1 MFMDASSQPVTHLLS
16 AHNAKEQY
24 EVIKYIAKHILDCK
38 FFERNLKKFHYRFLL
53 ATIPIQQLIPDEETV
68 NKIIELVSPEQEVHT
83 RYNALGILLWIFL
96 RHLDEDMSYCTQNL
110 DLFPSIGELLWET
123 IDDPEADISN
133 QALRCIASF
142 IGCGEKYRDQ
152 IWNSKQNG
160 DLFTKIESLLSKH
173 HVKIGSNLFRENF
186 DENKELITSLSM
198 YSLIFRKSFS
208 IEPFLLKTQM
218 KMAFPFWKLFLTS
231 RNFELVQHTLDGI
244 ECFLK
249 LEDEEAE
256 DYIDTVEEV
265 LKDAEMIDL
274 LDTLFMER
282 AKDADMKPDP
292 DGQYSS
298 ALKEVLQIIGLL
310 FLGDNSCNEV
320 LNQFNQLVPTIL
332 CLLRT
337 SKDIELLGTC
347 IWLVGNIFNYSED
360 SAIVK
365 ALLNSQLLQILLEF
379 FFNVLFYH
387 RLREEDDF
395 ESSHK
400 LSGCALVDFLD
411 EVINILAVF
420 IYLSDTEEEDEEI
433 EERHELLVD
442 TVRMCMEFALTSHD
456 NGAKLENGKPRSQKK
471 LPADSCHL
479 SCFFT
484 KMLGGLS
491 IFIREENV
499 EEEGKVYYDAC
510 FNQLMK
516 YSIFNFYSDDD

>member
-1 MFMDASSQPVTHLLS
+1 
-16 AHNAKEQY
+16 
-24 EVIKYIAKHILDCK
+24 
-38 FFERNLKKFHYRFLL
+38 
-53 ATIPIQQLIPDEETV
+53 
-68 NKIIELVSPEQEVHT
+68 VHT
-83 RYNALGILLWIFL
+83 RYNALGIILWMFL

-152 IWNSKQNG
+152 IWNSTQNG
-160 DLFTKIESLLSKH
+160 DLFTKIESLLYKH
-173 HVKIGSNLFRENF
+173 HVKIGANLFRENF
-186 DENKELITSLSM
+186 DENENLITSLSM
-198 YSLIFRKSFS
+198 YSLIFRKAFS

-218 KMAFPFWKLFLTS
+218 KMAIPFWKLFLTS
-231 RNFELVQHTLDGI
+231 RNAELVQPTLDGI

-256 DYIDTVEEV
+256 DNIDTVEEV

-274 LDTLFMER
+274 LDILFTER
-282 AKDADMKPDP
+282 ARDAGMKPDP
-292 DGQYSS
+292 EGKFSS
-298 ALKEVLQIIGLL
+298 ALKDILQIIGLL
-310 FLGDNSCNEV
+310 FLGDNSCNAV
-320 LNQFNQLVPTIL
+320 LNQFNQLINTIL
-332 CLLRT
+332 CVLQT

-360 SAIVK
+360 SGIVK
-365 ALLNSQLLQILLEF
+365 SLLNSQLLQILIEF
-379 FFNVLFYH
+379 FFNVLLYH

-400 LSGCALVDFLD
+400 LTGYALVDFLD

-420 IYLSDTEEEDEEI
+420 IYLSDTEEDEAL

-442 TVRMCMEFALTSHD
+442 TVRMYMEFALTAHEK
-456 NGAKLENGKPRSQKK
+456 NGEKLENGKPRNLKK

-499 EEEGKVYYDAC
+499 EEEGKVYSEAC
-510 FNQLMK
+510 FNKLMK
-516 YSIFNFYSDDD
+516 YSIFHSYSDDY